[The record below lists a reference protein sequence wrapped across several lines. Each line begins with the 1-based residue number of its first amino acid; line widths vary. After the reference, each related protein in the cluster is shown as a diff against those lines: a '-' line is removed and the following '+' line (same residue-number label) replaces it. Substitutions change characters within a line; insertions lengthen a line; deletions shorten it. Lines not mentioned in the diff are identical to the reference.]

1 MKVIEAIYENGVL
14 KPLEKLDLKEG
25 EKVKIEIKSRSI
37 KGFLKA
43 LDELPEKKIYLKRIE
58 GFYYEAKMLD

>member
-14 KPLEKLDLKEG
+14 KPLGKLDLKEG

-37 KGFLKA
+37 EEFIKA
-43 LDELPEKKIYLKRIE
+43 LDELPEKKIDLKKIE